1 MENETVWDVIV
12 CEDFTDL
19 REAMA
24 DYLRESGQWQVR
36 AVGDGQ
42 ALRQSLVERA
52 ADVLLL
58 DVGLPHESGIEIARW
73 AKATYPALGIVML
86 SGRTSPSDRLAGWR
100 AGTDGY
106 LSKPAQMEE
115 VELAL
120 KAIVMRGQSAQ
131 ALATPAQNAPVLL
144 VQQDVLVSIDGVRC
158 RLAPRE
164 TMLLQL
170 LAMPH
175 GSLVQQDTLVDM
187 LWPDDSDN
195 QENALFSLVRRLR
208 RKLDG
213 IGFPA
218 DALTAVRGRGYKL
231 RAPLRLG

>member
-1 MENETVWDVIV
+1 MWDVIV

-42 ALRQSLVERA
+42 ALRQTLVERA

-73 AKATYPALGIVML
+73 AKAAYPALGIVML

-106 LSKPAQMEE
+106 LNKPAQMEE

-131 ALATPAQNAPVLL
+131 ALSTPAQNAPVLL

-164 TMLLQL
+164 TMLLQV

-175 GSLVQQDTLVDM
+175 GSLVLQDTLVGM
-187 LWPDDSDN
+187 LWPDDGEN

-213 IGFPA
+213 LGFPA

>member
-1 MENETVWDVIV
+1 MV

-42 ALRQSLVERA
+42 ALRQTLVDRG

-58 DVGLPHESGIEIARW
+58 DVGLPHESGLEIARW
-73 AKATYPALGIVML
+73 AKAAYPALGIVML

-120 KAIVMRGQSAQ
+120 KAIVMRGQPAPASP
-131 ALATPAQNAPVLL
+131 TPEPTAPVLL
-144 VQQDVLVSIDGVRC
+144 VQQDLLVSTDGVSC

-170 LAMPH
+170 LAMPL
-175 GSLVQQDTLVDM
+175 GSVVLQDTLVDM
-187 LWPDDSDN
+187 LWPDGGEN

-213 IGFPA
+213 LGFPA

>member
-1 MENETVWDVIV
+1 MWDVIV

-42 ALRQSLVERA
+42 ALRQTLVDRG

-73 AKATYPALGIVML
+73 AKAAYPALGIVML

-120 KAIVMRGQSAQ
+120 KAIVMRGRSAR
-131 ALATPAQNAPVLL
+131 ALSKPAQNAPVLL
-144 VQQDVLVSIDGVRC
+144 VQQDVLVSTDGARC

-164 TMLLQL
+164 TMLLQV

-175 GSLVQQDTLVDM
+175 GSLVLQDTLVGL
-187 LWPDDSDN
+187 LWPDDSEN

-218 DALTAVRGRGYKL
+218 DALTVVRGRGYKL

>member
-1 MENETVWDVIV
+1 MWDVIV

-42 ALRQSLVERA
+42 ALRQTLVERA

-73 AKATYPALGIVML
+73 AKAAYPALGIVML

-120 KAIVMRGQSAQ
+120 KAIVMRGQPAPVS
-131 ALATPAQNAPVLL
+131 ATPEQTAPVLL
-144 VQQDVLVSIDGVRC
+144 VQQDVLVSTDGVRC

-175 GSLVQQDTLVDM
+175 GSLVLQDTLLGL
-187 LWPDDSDN
+187 LWPEDPERVN
-195 QENALFSLVRRLR
+195 QENALFSMVRRLR

-213 IGFPA
+213 LGFPS
-218 DALTAVRGRGYKL
+218 DTLTAVRGRGYKL
-231 RAPLRLG
+231 RSPLRLV

>member
-1 MENETVWDVIV
+1 MWDVIV

-42 ALRQSLVERA
+42 ALRQTLVERA

-58 DVGLPHESGIEIARW
+58 DVGLPLESGIEIARW
-73 AKATYPALGIVML
+73 AKAAYPALGIVML

-106 LSKPAQMEE
+106 LNKPAQMEE

-131 ALATPAQNAPVLL
+131 ALSTPAQNAPVLL

-164 TMLLQL
+164 TMLLQV

-175 GSLVQQDTLVDM
+175 GSLVLQDTLVGM
-187 LWPDDSDN
+187 LWPDDGEN

-213 IGFPA
+213 LGFPA

>member
-1 MENETVWDVIV
+1 LENETVWDVIV

-42 ALRQSLVERA
+42 ALRQTLVERA

-120 KAIVMRGQSAQ
+120 KAIVVRGQSAQ
-131 ALATPAQNAPVLL
+131 ALSKAAQNAPVLL

-164 TMLLQL
+164 TMLLQV

-175 GSLVQQDTLVDM
+175 GSLVLQDTLVDM
-187 LWPDDSDN
+187 LWPDGSEN

-213 IGFPA
+213 LGFPA